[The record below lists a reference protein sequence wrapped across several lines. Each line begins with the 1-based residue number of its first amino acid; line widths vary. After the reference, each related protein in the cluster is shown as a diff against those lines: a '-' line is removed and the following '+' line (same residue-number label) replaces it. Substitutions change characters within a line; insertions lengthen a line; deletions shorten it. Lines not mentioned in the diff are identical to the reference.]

1 MDFEL
6 PNRPGLVKLP
16 AGLNLNAIQEVV
28 VFLIKAELKNRKFSE
43 QLEQLGF
50 DPTYAA
56 LDLGTVVLQ
65 LMGFQDRSDETY
77 EWYQRRIEDYLPKL
91 TLRDDDEAL
100 NFLAIE
106 LFKELDSKRV
116 K

>member
-1 MDFEL
+1 MDIDL

-43 QLEQLGF
+43 QLEQVGF
-50 DPTYAA
+50 DPTFAA

-65 LMGFQDRSDETY
+65 LMGFRERSDETY
-77 EWYQRRIEDYLPKL
+77 EWYQKRIEDYLPKL

-106 LFKELDSKRV
+106 LFKELDSKRT